1 MMKKV
6 LIALAL
12 VLAASV
18 ATGPVASA
26 QVISG
31 EAADIT
37 TPARVSP
44 GENFRIFGSGC
55 ISGTVDVTFNGRTFT
70 GVPVDSQGNWFLD
83 VDAPG
88 APGTYTVESNCGG
101 TVATTTVEV
110 LTATAGQ
117 APTALPRTGDSS
129 TTPLARIGLGA
140 VVAGG
145 LLLAVARRRR
155 VPVAA

>member
-1 MMKKV
+1 MVKKV

-12 VLAASV
+12 VLAASI
-18 ATGPVASA
+18 ATGPAASA
-26 QVISG
+26 QVSG
-31 EAADIT
+31 EVADVT
-37 TPARVSP
+37 TPAQVRP
-44 GENFRIFGSGC
+44 GQQFRIFGSGC

-70 GVPVDSQGNWFLD
+70 GVPVDNQGNWFLD

-88 APGTYTVESNCGG
+88 TPGTYTVQSNCGG

-110 LTATAGQ
+110 LSGSQ

-145 LLLAVARRRR
+145 VLLAVARRRR
-155 VPVAA
+155 VPTAA